1 MMTMTKRSNNSE
13 SLTYDIIH
21 TRVLIIIIP
30 PSVEEPPKI
39 IIHFGMVAGQR
50 IVNDKYPNEWR
61 ERKKTEAF
69 SIHSFPFL

>member
-1 MMTMTKRSNNSE
+1 MTKRSNNSE

-61 ERKKTEAF
+61 ERKDRGVLNTFISLFVK
-69 SIHSFPFL
+69 